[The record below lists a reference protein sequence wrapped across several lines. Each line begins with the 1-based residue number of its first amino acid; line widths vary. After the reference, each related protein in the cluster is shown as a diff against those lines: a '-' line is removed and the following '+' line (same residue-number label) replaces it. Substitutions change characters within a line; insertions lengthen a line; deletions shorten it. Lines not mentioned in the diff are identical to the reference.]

1 MFFELKITKMWI
13 KAKYVTKNNR
23 LHAMRESDHKNNSEK
38 SCEPIL

>member
-1 MFFELKITKMWI
+1 MWI

-23 LHAMRESDHKNNSEK
+23 LHTISEADHKNNSEK